1 MIDYNEFCQNDITL
15 RDYQQLAKE
24 DIFDKWNLIDNI
36 LYQMP
41 TGTGKTRLFTSIIR
55 DINIWGLRHNINFRI
70 LIIAHRSELI
80 EQSSRSLDKYRIKH
94 GVLAGTMKDKRDL
107 TQAIQVASI
116 QTITHPANQCMIE
129 DLKFD
134 FIIIDEAHHAVA
146 SSYQKLWEFCPDAKK
161 LGVTATPWRM
171 NNSGFAQIF
180 DAYIPSMSIKE
191 FIQKGWLATYQ
202 YYSIPISSELIKS
215 IDSIREFDIEGD
227 YKNSALAEVCDTLK
241 IRAQLYDSYAKNAL
255 GKKGIIYSI
264 SREHSEHICSQ
275 YQSHGVLIENI
286 DSKTP
291 AKVREAVINAFKNGE
306 IDIIV
311 NVDIFSEG
319 FDCPDIEFIQL
330 ARPTK
335 SLVKYIQQVGRGL
348 RKNGDK
354 RCIILDNVGMYSSFG
369 LPDEERDWES
379 YFYGESKEYSSSKR
393 YSRNNGNIR
402 EYVEIDLSEGDDEM
416 ILIQDLE
423 IPQAVEETV
432 KDSSSDTPILQIE
445 DIFTQENNNTHHFTI
460 KSKSFSSG
468 KYFIEENENGFFIV
482 NARNQNKML
491 LTTMKTMHGGV
502 IIVTTEPSKK
512 SFTIIKTLSATA
524 IRFSMSR
531 IVGTLHKEGLLLKF
545 TAFDKSEIN
554 KTITV

>member
-1 MIDYNEFCQNDITL
+1 MIDYNEFCQKDITL

-24 DIFDKWNLIDNI
+24 EIFSKWNRVDNI

-41 TGTGKTRLFTSIIR
+41 TGTGKTRLLTSIIR
-55 DINIWGLRHNINFRI
+55 DISLWGLRHNINYRI

-116 QTITHPANQCMIE
+116 QTITHPANQCLID

-146 SSYQKLWEFCPDAKK
+146 KSYQKLWEFCPDAKK

-180 DAYIPSMSIKE
+180 DAYIPSMSIKD

-202 YYSIPISSELIKS
+202 YYSIPTSSELVKS
-215 IDSIREFDIEGD
+215 IESIREFDIEGD
-227 YKNSALAEVCDTLK
+227 YKNSALVEVCDTSK
-241 IRAQLYDSYAKNAL
+241 IRAQLYDSYEKNVL

-264 SREHSEHICSQ
+264 SREHSEHICLQ
-275 YQSHGVLIENI
+275 YRSRGVAIENI

-291 AKVREAVINAFKNGE
+291 AKVREKVIQAFRNGE

-354 RCIILDNVGMYSSFG
+354 KCIILDNVGMYSRFG

-379 YFYGESKEYSSSKR
+379 FFYGEEKEPTSTKG
-393 YSRNNGNIR
+393 YSRNNGSLR
-402 EYVEIDLSEGDDEM
+402 EYVETDLSEGNEEM

-423 IPQAVEETV
+423 MPKVVEEVVEETSTV
-432 KDSSSDTPILQIE
+432 IPVIPTKDIP
-445 DIFTQENNNTHHFTI
+445 THTTDNIYHFSI
-460 KSKSFSSG
+460 KSKTFSSR

-491 LTTMKTMHGGV
+491 LTTIKTMRGGV
-502 IIVTTEPSKK
+502 IIVQKEPTRK
-512 SFTIIKTLSATA
+512 SFTIIKTLSATT
-524 IRFSMSR
+524 INSSMSR
-531 IVGTLHKEGLLLKF
+531 IVGTINKEGLLLKF
-545 TAFDKSEIN
+545 TSFDKAKIN
-554 KTITV
+554 ETITI

>member
-24 DIFDKWNLIDNI
+24 DIFDKWNLFDNI

-116 QTITHPANQCMIE
+116 QTITHPANQCLIE

-171 NNSGFAQIF
+171 NNNGFAQIF

-202 YYSIPISSELIKS
+202 YYSIPISSELLKS

-275 YQSHGVLIENI
+275 YQSHGVSIENI

-354 RCIILDNVGMYSSFG
+354 RCIILDNVGMYSRFG
-369 LPDEERDWES
+369 LPDEVRDWES
-379 YFYGESKEYSSSKR
+379 YFYGESREYSSSKR

-402 EYVEIDLSEGDDEM
+402 EYVETDLSEGDDEM
-416 ILIQDLE
+416 VLIQDFEMPQTVE
-423 IPQAVEETV
+423 IDV
-432 KDSSSDTPILQIE
+432 KDSSSDTPIIQIK
-445 DIFTQENNNTHHFTI
+445 DISTQENNKTHHFAI
-460 KSKSFSSG
+460 RSKSFSSG

-491 LTTMKTMHGGV
+491 LTTMKTMRGGV
-502 IIVTTEPSKK
+502 IIVTTESSKK
-512 SFTIIKTLSATA
+512 AFTIMTLSAT
-524 IRFSMSR
+524 ISRFSMSC

>member
-1 MIDYNEFCQNDITL
+1 MVDYNEFCQKDITL

-24 DIFDKWNLIDNI
+24 EIFGKWNLVDNI

-55 DINIWGLRHNINFRI
+55 DISIWGLRHNINYRI

-116 QTITHPANQCMIE
+116 QTITNPSNRCLIE
-129 DLKFD
+129 ELQFD

-146 SSYQKLWEFCPDAKK
+146 NSYQKLWDFCPDAKK

-180 DAYIPSMSIKE
+180 DAYIPSMSIKD

-202 YYSIPISSELIKS
+202 YYSIPISSELVKS
-215 IDSIREFDIEGD
+215 IESIKEFDIEGD
-227 YKNSALAEVCDTLK
+227 YKNSALVKVCDTSK
-241 IRAQLYDSYAKNAL
+241 IRVQLYDSYEKNAP

-264 SREHSEHICSQ
+264 SREHSEHICLQ
-275 YQSHGVLIENI
+275 YRSRGVTIENI

-291 AKVREAVINAFKNGE
+291 AKVRKKIIQAFKNGE

-354 RCIILDNVGMYSSFG
+354 KCIILDNVGMYSRFG

-379 YFYGESKEYSSSKR
+379 FFYGEEKDTASTKG
-393 YSRNNGNIR
+393 YSRNNGSIR
-402 EYVEIDLSEGDDEM
+402 EYVETDLSEGDEEM
-416 ILIQDLE
+416 ILIQDIE
-423 IPQAVEETV
+423 TPQVVEEVMNIAISETSAT
-432 KDSSSDTPILQIE
+432 KIE
-445 DIFTQENNNTHHFTI
+445 DVSNLNESDVPHFTI

-468 KYFIEENENGFFIV
+468 KYIIEENENGFFIV
-482 NARNQNKML
+482 NTRTQSRML
-491 LTTMKTMHGGV
+491 LTTMRTMRGGV
-502 IIVTTEPSKK
+502 IIVTKEPARK
-512 SFTIIKTLSATA
+512 SFTIIKTLSAGT
-524 IRFSMSR
+524 IHSSMSR
-531 IVGTLHKEGLLLKF
+531 IIGTLRKEGLLWKF
-545 TAFDKSEIN
+545 TASDKIKIN
-554 KTITV
+554 ETITI

>member
-1 MIDYNEFCQNDITL
+1 MIDYNEFCQKDITL

-24 DIFDKWNLIDNI
+24 EIFGKWNLVDNI

-55 DINIWGLRHNINFRI
+55 DISIWGLRHNINYRI

-116 QTITHPANQCMIE
+116 QTITHPANQCLID

-146 SSYQKLWEFCPDAKK
+146 KSYQKLWEFCPDAKK

-180 DAYIPSMSIKE
+180 DAYIPSMSIKD

-202 YYSIPISSELIKS
+202 YYSIPTSSELVKS
-215 IDSIREFDIEGD
+215 IESIREFDIEGD
-227 YKNSALAEVCDTLK
+227 YKNSALVEVCDTSK
-241 IRAQLYDSYAKNAL
+241 IRAQLYDSYEKNVL

-264 SREHSEHICSQ
+264 SREHSEHICLQ
-275 YQSHGVLIENI
+275 YRSRGVAIENI

-291 AKVREAVINAFKNGE
+291 AKLREKVIQAFRNGD

-354 RCIILDNVGMYSSFG
+354 KCIILDNVGMYSRFG

-379 YFYGESKEYSSSKR
+379 FFYGEEKETTSTKG
-393 YSRNNGNIR
+393 YSRNNGSIR
-402 EYVEIDLSEGDDEM
+402 EYVETDLSEGNEEM

-423 IPQAVEETV
+423 IPKVVEEVVEETSTV
-432 KDSSSDTPILQIE
+432 IPVIPTE
-445 DIFTQENNNTHHFTI
+445 DIPTHTTDNIYQFSI
-460 KSKSFSSG
+460 KSKTFNSG

-491 LTTMKTMHGGV
+491 LTTIKTMRGGI
-502 IIVTTEPSKK
+502 IIVKKEPSRK
-512 SFTIIKTLSATA
+512 SFTIIKTLSATT
-524 IRFSMSR
+524 INSSMSR
-531 IVGTLHKEGLLLKF
+531 IVGTINKEGLLLKF
-545 TAFDKSEIN
+545 TSFDKAKIN
-554 KTITV
+554 ETITI

>member
-1 MIDYNEFCQNDITL
+1 MIDYNEFCQKDITL

-24 DIFDKWNLIDNI
+24 KIFSKWNCVDNI

-55 DINIWGLRHNINFRI
+55 DINVWGLRHNINYQI

-80 EQSSRSLDKYRIKH
+80 EQSSRSLDKYHIKH

-116 QTITHPANQCMIE
+116 QTIIHPSNRCLIE
-129 DLKFD
+129 GLQFD

-146 SSYQKLWEFCPDAKK
+146 NSYQKLWKFCPNSKK

-191 FIQKGWLATYQ
+191 FIQKGWLAAYQ
-202 YYSIPISSELIKS
+202 YYSIPSDSEIIKS
-215 IDSIREFDIEGD
+215 IESIRDFDIEGD
-227 YKNSALAEVCDTLK
+227 YKSSVLTQVFDTSK
-241 IRAQLYDSYAKNAL
+241 IRAQLYNSYAKNAL

-275 YQSHGVLIENI
+275 YRSHNIAIENI
-286 DSKTP
+286 DSETP
-291 AKVREAVINAFKNGE
+291 AKTRENIIKAFKNGE

-348 RKNGDK
+348 RKNGNK
-354 RCIILDNVGMYSSFG
+354 RCVILDNVGMYSRFG

-379 YFYGESKEYSSSKR
+379 FFYGNKIEHSIER
-393 YSRNNGNIR
+393 IDSRNNRNLK
-402 EYVEIDLSEGDDEM
+402 EYPNTDLSEGNEEM
-416 ILIQDLE
+416 ILIQNLNSLQTPELKDFTQTVPE
-423 IPQAVEETV
+423 ETTYIPQ
-432 KDSSSDTPILQIE
+432 KDE
-445 DIFTQENNNTHHFTI
+445 KYHFFIT
-460 KSKSFSSG
+460 SKRFYSG
-468 KYFIEENENGFFIV
+468 RYIIEENEEGFFIV
-482 NARNQNKML
+482 NTRTLNKML
-491 LTTMKTMHGGV
+491 LIKMKTMHGGV
-502 IIVTTEPSKK
+502 IIVSKEPNKK
-512 SFTIIKTLSATA
+512 SFTVIKTLSISTLHTA
-524 IRFSMSR
+524 VSQ
-531 IVGTLHKEGLLLKF
+531 IVGTLHKDGLLLRF
-545 TAFDKSEIN
+545 TSFDKSQIN
-554 KTITV
+554 VTVTV

>member
-1 MIDYNEFCQNDITL
+1 MIDYNEFCQKDITL

-24 DIFDKWNLIDNI
+24 KIFSKWNCVDNI

-55 DINIWGLRHNINFRI
+55 DINVWGLRHNINYRI

-80 EQSSRSLDKYRIKH
+80 EQSSRSLDKYHIKH

-116 QTITHPANQCMIE
+116 QTIIHPSNRCLIE
-129 DLKFD
+129 GLQFD

-146 SSYQKLWEFCPDAKK
+146 NSYQKLWKFCPNSKK

-191 FIQKGWLATYQ
+191 FIQKGWLAAYQ
-202 YYSIPISSELIKS
+202 YYSIPSDSEIIKS
-215 IDSIREFDIEGD
+215 IESIRDFDIEGD
-227 YKNSALAEVCDTLK
+227 YKSSVLTQVFDTSK
-241 IRAQLYDSYAKNAL
+241 IRAQLYNSYAKNAL

-275 YQSHGVLIENI
+275 YRSHNIAIENI
-286 DSKTP
+286 DSETP
-291 AKVREAVINAFKNGE
+291 AKTRENIIKAFKNGE

-348 RKNGDK
+348 RKNGNK
-354 RCIILDNVGMYSSFG
+354 RCVILDNVGMYSRFG

-379 YFYGESKEYSSSKR
+379 FFYGNKIEHSIER
-393 YSRNNGNIR
+393 IDSRNNRNLK
-402 EYVEIDLSEGDDEM
+402 EYQNTDLSEGNEEM
-416 ILIQDLE
+416 ILIQNLNSLQTPELKDFTQTVPE
-423 IPQAVEETV
+423 ETTYIPQ
-432 KDSSSDTPILQIE
+432 KDE
-445 DIFTQENNNTHHFTI
+445 KYHFFIT
-460 KSKSFSSG
+460 SKRFYSG
-468 KYFIEENENGFFIV
+468 RYIIEENEEGFFIV
-482 NARNQNKML
+482 NTRTLNKML
-491 LTTMKTMHGGV
+491 LIKMKTMHGGV
-502 IIVTTEPSKK
+502 IIVSKEPNKK
-512 SFTIIKTLSATA
+512 SFTVIKTLSISTLHTA
-524 IRFSMSR
+524 VSQ
-531 IVGTLHKEGLLLKF
+531 IVGTLHKDGLLLRF
-545 TAFDKSEIN
+545 TSFDKSQIN
-554 KTITV
+554 VTVTV

>member
-24 DIFDKWNLIDNI
+24 DIFDKWNLFDNI

-116 QTITHPANQCMIE
+116 QTITHPANQCLIE

-171 NNSGFAQIF
+171 NNNGFAQIF

-202 YYSIPISSELIKS
+202 YYSIPISSELLKS

-275 YQSHGVLIENI
+275 YQSHGVSIENI

-354 RCIILDNVGMYSSFG
+354 RCIILDNVGMYSRFG
-369 LPDEERDWES
+369 LPDEVRDWES
-379 YFYGESKEYSSSKR
+379 YFYGESREYSSSKR

-402 EYVEIDLSEGDDEM
+402 EYVETDLSEGDDEM
-416 ILIQDLE
+416 VLIQDFEMPQTVE
-423 IPQAVEETV
+423 IDV
-432 KDSSSDTPILQIE
+432 KDFSSDTPIIQIK
-445 DIFTQENNNTHHFTI
+445 DISTQENNKTHHFAI
-460 KSKSFSSG
+460 RSKSFSSG

-491 LTTMKTMHGGV
+491 LTTMKTMRGGV
-502 IIVTTEPSKK
+502 IIVTTESSKK
-512 SFTIIKTLSATA
+512 AFTIIKTLSAT
-524 IRFSMSR
+524 ISRFSMSC

>member
-1 MIDYNEFCQNDITL
+1 MT
-15 RDYQQLAKE
+15 
-24 DIFDKWNLIDNI
+24 
-36 LYQMP
+36 
-41 TGTGKTRLFTSIIR
+41 
-55 DINIWGLRHNINFRI
+55 FRI

-369 LPDEERDWES
+369 LPDEERDWEL

>member
-1 MIDYNEFCQNDITL
+1 MIDYNEFCQKDITL

-24 DIFDKWNLIDNI
+24 KIFSKWNCVDNI

-55 DINIWGLRHNINFRI
+55 DINVWGLRHNINYRI

-80 EQSSRSLDKYRIKH
+80 EQSSRSLDKYHIKH

-116 QTITHPANQCMIE
+116 QTIIHPSNRCLIE
-129 DLKFD
+129 GLQFD

-146 SSYQKLWEFCPDAKK
+146 NSYQKLWKFCPNSKK

-191 FIQKGWLATYQ
+191 FIQKGWLAAYQ
-202 YYSIPISSELIKS
+202 YYSIPSDSEIIKS
-215 IDSIREFDIEGD
+215 IGSIRDFDIEGD
-227 YKNSALAEVCDTLK
+227 YKSSVLTQVFDTSK
-241 IRAQLYDSYAKNAL
+241 IRAQLYNSYAKNAL

-275 YQSHGVLIENI
+275 YRSHNIAIENI
-286 DSKTP
+286 DSETP
-291 AKVREAVINAFKNGE
+291 AKTRENIIKAFKNGE

-348 RKNGDK
+348 RKNGNK
-354 RCIILDNVGMYSSFG
+354 RCVILDNVGMYSRFG

-379 YFYGESKEYSSSKR
+379 FFYGNKIEHSIER
-393 YSRNNGNIR
+393 IDSRNNRNLK
-402 EYVEIDLSEGDDEM
+402 EYQNTDLSEGNEEM
-416 ILIQDLE
+416 ILIQNLNSLQTPELKDFTQTV
-423 IPQAVEETV
+423 PEETTYIPP
-432 KDSSSDTPILQIE
+432 KDE
-445 DIFTQENNNTHHFTI
+445 KYHFIIT
-460 KSKSFSSG
+460 SKRFYSG
-468 KYFIEENENGFFIV
+468 RYIIEENEEGFFIV
-482 NARNQNKML
+482 NTRTLNKML
-491 LTTMKTMHGGV
+491 LIKMKTMHGGV
-502 IIVTTEPSKK
+502 IIVSKEPNKK
-512 SFTIIKTLSATA
+512 SFTVIKTLSISTLHTA
-524 IRFSMSR
+524 VSQ
-531 IVGTLHKEGLLLKF
+531 IVGTLHKDGLLLRF
-545 TAFDKSEIN
+545 TSFDKSQIN
-554 KTITV
+554 VTVTV

>member
-1 MIDYNEFCQNDITL
+1 MIDYNEFCQKDITL

-24 DIFDKWNLIDNI
+24 KIFSKWNCVDNI

-55 DINIWGLRHNINFRI
+55 DINVWGLRHNINYRI

-80 EQSSRSLDKYRIKH
+80 EQSSRSLDKYHIKH

-116 QTITHPANQCMIE
+116 QTIIHPSNRCLIE
-129 DLKFD
+129 GLQFD

-146 SSYQKLWEFCPDAKK
+146 NSYQKLWKFCPNSKK

-191 FIQKGWLATYQ
+191 FIQKGWLAAYQ
-202 YYSIPISSELIKS
+202 YYSIPSDSEIIKS
-215 IDSIREFDIEGD
+215 IESIRDFDIEGD
-227 YKNSALAEVCDTLK
+227 YKSSVLTQVFDTSK
-241 IRAQLYDSYAKNAL
+241 IRAQLYNSYAKNAL

-275 YQSHGVLIENI
+275 YRSHNIAIENI
-286 DSKTP
+286 DSETP
-291 AKVREAVINAFKNGE
+291 AKTRENIIKAFKNGE

-348 RKNGDK
+348 RKNGNK
-354 RCIILDNVGMYSSFG
+354 RCVILDNVDMYSRFG

-379 YFYGESKEYSSSKR
+379 FFYGNKIEHSIER
-393 YSRNNGNIR
+393 IDSRNNRNLK
-402 EYVEIDLSEGDDEM
+402 EYQNTDLSEGNEEM
-416 ILIQDLE
+416 ILIQNLNSLQTPELKDFTQTV
-423 IPQAVEETV
+423 PEETTYIPP
-432 KDSSSDTPILQIE
+432 KDE
-445 DIFTQENNNTHHFTI
+445 KYHFIIT
-460 KSKSFSSG
+460 SKRFYSG
-468 KYFIEENENGFFIV
+468 RYIIEENEEGFFIV
-482 NARNQNKML
+482 NTRTLNKML
-491 LTTMKTMHGGV
+491 LIKMKTMHGGV
-502 IIVTTEPSKK
+502 IIVSKEPNKK
-512 SFTIIKTLSATA
+512 SFTVIKTLSISTLHTA
-524 IRFSMSR
+524 VSQ
-531 IVGTLHKEGLLLKF
+531 IVGTLHKDGLLLRF
-545 TAFDKSEIN
+545 TSFDKSQIN
-554 KTITV
+554 VTVTV

>member
-24 DIFDKWNLIDNI
+24 DIFDKWNLFDNI

-116 QTITHPANQCMIE
+116 QTITHPANQCLIE

-202 YYSIPISSELIKS
+202 YYSIPISSELLKS

-275 YQSHGVLIENI
+275 YQSHGVSIENI

-319 FDCPDIEFIQL
+319 FDCPDIGFIQL

-354 RCIILDNVGMYSSFG
+354 RCIILDNVGMYSRFG
-369 LPDEERDWES
+369 LPDEVRDWES
-379 YFYGESKEYSSSKR
+379 YFYGESREYSSSKR

-402 EYVEIDLSEGDDEM
+402 EYVETDLSEGDDEM
-416 ILIQDLE
+416 VLIRDFE
-423 IPQAVEETV
+423 MPQTVEVDV
-432 KDSSSDTPILQIE
+432 KDSSSDTPIIQIR
-445 DIFTQENNNTHHFTI
+445 DISTQENNKTHHFAI
-460 KSKSFSSG
+460 RSKSFSSG

-491 LTTMKTMHGGV
+491 LTTMKTMRGGV

-512 SFTIIKTLSATA
+512 AFTIIKTLSAT
-524 IRFSMSR
+524 ISRFSMSC

>member
-1 MIDYNEFCQNDITL
+1 MIDYNEFCQKDITL

-24 DIFDKWNLIDNI
+24 KIFSKWNCVDNI

-55 DINIWGLRHNINFRI
+55 DINVWGLRHNINYRI

-80 EQSSRSLDKYRIKH
+80 EQSSRSLDKYHIKH

-116 QTITHPANQCMIE
+116 QTIIHPSNRYLIE
-129 DLKFD
+129 GLQFD

-146 SSYQKLWEFCPDAKK
+146 NSYQKLWKFCPNSKK

-191 FIQKGWLATYQ
+191 FIQKGWLAAYQ
-202 YYSIPISSELIKS
+202 YYSIPSDSEIIKS
-215 IDSIREFDIEGD
+215 IESIRDFDIEGD
-227 YKNSALAEVCDTLK
+227 YKSSVLTQVFDTSK
-241 IRAQLYDSYAKNAL
+241 IRAQLYNSYAKNAL

-275 YQSHGVLIENI
+275 YRSHNIAIENI
-286 DSKTP
+286 DSETP
-291 AKVREAVINAFKNGE
+291 AKTRENIIKAFKNGE

-348 RKNGDK
+348 RKNGNK
-354 RCIILDNVGMYSSFG
+354 RCVILDNVGMYSRFG

-379 YFYGESKEYSSSKR
+379 FFYGNKIEHSIER
-393 YSRNNGNIR
+393 IDSRNNRNLK
-402 EYVEIDLSEGDDEM
+402 EYQNTDLSEGNEEM
-416 ILIQDLE
+416 ILIQNLNSLQTPELKDFTQTVPE
-423 IPQAVEETV
+423 ETTYIPQ
-432 KDSSSDTPILQIE
+432 KDE
-445 DIFTQENNNTHHFTI
+445 KYHFIIT
-460 KSKSFSSG
+460 SKRFYSG
-468 KYFIEENENGFFIV
+468 RYIIEENEEGFFIV
-482 NARNQNKML
+482 NTRTLNKML
-491 LTTMKTMHGGV
+491 LIKMKTMHGGV
-502 IIVTTEPSKK
+502 IIVSKEPNKK
-512 SFTIIKTLSATA
+512 SFTVIKTLSISTLHTA
-524 IRFSMSR
+524 VSQ
-531 IVGTLHKEGLLLKF
+531 IVGTLHKDGLLLRF
-545 TAFDKSEIN
+545 TSFDKSQIN
-554 KTITV
+554 VTVTV

>member
-1 MIDYNEFCQNDITL
+1 MIDYNEFCQKDITL

-24 DIFDKWNLIDNI
+24 KIFSKWNCVDNI

-55 DINIWGLRHNINFRI
+55 DINVWGLRHNINYRI

-80 EQSSRSLDKYRIKH
+80 EQSSRSLDKYHIKH

-116 QTITHPANQCMIE
+116 QTIIHPSNRCLIE
-129 DLKFD
+129 GLQFD

-146 SSYQKLWEFCPDAKK
+146 NSYQKLWKFCPNSKK

-191 FIQKGWLATYQ
+191 FIQKGWLAAYQ
-202 YYSIPISSELIKS
+202 YYSIPSDSEIIKS
-215 IDSIREFDIEGD
+215 IESIRDFDIEGD
-227 YKNSALAEVCDTLK
+227 YKSSVLTQVFDTSK
-241 IRAQLYDSYAKNAL
+241 IRAQLYNSYAKNAL

-275 YQSHGVLIENI
+275 YRSHNIAIENI
-286 DSKTP
+286 DSETP
-291 AKVREAVINAFKNGE
+291 AKTRENIIKAFKNGE

-348 RKNGDK
+348 RKNGNK
-354 RCIILDNVGMYSSFG
+354 RCVILDNVGMYSRFG

-379 YFYGESKEYSSSKR
+379 FFYGNKIEHSIER
-393 YSRNNGNIR
+393 IDSRNNRNLK
-402 EYVEIDLSEGDDEM
+402 EYQNTDLSEGNEEM
-416 ILIQDLE
+416 ILIQNLNSLQTPELKDFTQTVPE
-423 IPQAVEETV
+423 ETTYIPQ
-432 KDSSSDTPILQIE
+432 KDE
-445 DIFTQENNNTHHFTI
+445 KYHFIIT
-460 KSKSFSSG
+460 SKRFYSG
-468 KYFIEENENGFFIV
+468 RYIIEENEEGFFIV
-482 NARNQNKML
+482 NTRTLNKML
-491 LTTMKTMHGGV
+491 LIKMKTMHGGV
-502 IIVTTEPSKK
+502 IIVSKEPNKK
-512 SFTIIKTLSATA
+512 SFTVIKTLSISTLHTA
-524 IRFSMSR
+524 VSQ
-531 IVGTLHKEGLLLKF
+531 IVGTLHKDGLLLRF
-545 TAFDKSEIN
+545 TSFDKSQIN
-554 KTITV
+554 VTVTV

>member
-1 MIDYNEFCQNDITL
+1 MIDYNEFCQKDITL

-24 DIFDKWNLIDNI
+24 KIFSKWNCVDNI

-55 DINIWGLRHNINFRI
+55 DINVWGLRHNINYRI

-80 EQSSRSLDKYRIKH
+80 EQSSRSLDKYHIKH

-116 QTITHPANQCMIE
+116 QTIIHPSNRCLIE
-129 DLKFD
+129 GLQFD

-146 SSYQKLWEFCPDAKK
+146 NSYQKLWKFCPNSKK

-191 FIQKGWLATYQ
+191 FIQKGWLAVYQ
-202 YYSIPISSELIKS
+202 YYSIPSDSEIIKS
-215 IDSIREFDIEGD
+215 IESIQDFDIEGD
-227 YKNSALAEVCDTLK
+227 YKSSVLTQVFDTSK
-241 IRAQLYDSYAKNAL
+241 IRAQLYNSYAKNAL

-275 YQSHGVLIENI
+275 YRSHNIAIENI
-286 DSKTP
+286 DSETP
-291 AKVREAVINAFKNGE
+291 AKTRENIIKAFKNGE

-348 RKNGDK
+348 RKNGNK
-354 RCIILDNVGMYSSFG
+354 RCVILDNVGMYSRFG

-379 YFYGESKEYSSSKR
+379 FFYGNKIEHSIER
-393 YSRNNGNIR
+393 IDSRNNRNLK
-402 EYVEIDLSEGDDEM
+402 EYQNTDLSEGNEEM
-416 ILIQDLE
+416 ILIQNLNNLQTPELKDFTQTV
-423 IPQAVEETV
+423 PEETTYIPP
-432 KDSSSDTPILQIE
+432 KDE
-445 DIFTQENNNTHHFTI
+445 KYHFIIT
-460 KSKSFSSG
+460 SKRFYSG
-468 KYFIEENENGFFIV
+468 RYIIEENEEGFFIV
-482 NARNQNKML
+482 NTRTLNKML
-491 LTTMKTMHGGV
+491 LIKMKTMHGGV
-502 IIVTTEPSKK
+502 IIVSKEPNKK
-512 SFTIIKTLSATA
+512 SFTVIKTLSISTLHTTV
-524 IRFSMSR
+524 SQ
-531 IVGTLHKEGLLLKF
+531 IVGTLHKDGLLLRF
-545 TAFDKSEIN
+545 TSFDKSQIN
-554 KTITV
+554 VTVTV

>member
-1 MIDYNEFCQNDITL
+1 MIDYNEFCQKDITL

-24 DIFDKWNLIDNI
+24 AIFGKWNLVDNI

-41 TGTGKTRLFTSIIR
+41 TGTGKTRLFTSVIR
-55 DINIWGLRHNINFRI
+55 DISIWGLRHNINYRI

-80 EQSSRSLDKYRIKH
+80 EQSSRSLDKYHIKH

-116 QTITHPANQCMIE
+116 QTITHQANQCLI
-129 DLKFD
+129 DDFKFD

-146 SSYQKLWEFCPDAKK
+146 NSYQKLWEYCPDAKK

-180 DAYIPSMSIKE
+180 DVYIPSMSIKN

-202 YYSIPISSELIKS
+202 YYSIPTSSELVKS
-215 IDSIREFDIEGD
+215 IESINEFDIEGD
-227 YKNSALAEVCDTLK
+227 YKNSALVEVCDTSK
-241 IRAQLYDSYAKNAL
+241 IRAQLYDSYEKNVL

-275 YQSHGVLIENI
+275 YRSRGVAIENI

-291 AKVREAVINAFKNGE
+291 AKVREKVIQAFRNGE

-354 RCIILDNVGMYSSFG
+354 KCIILDNVGMYSRFG

-379 YFYGESKEYSSSKR
+379 FFYGEDKETAFTKGGA
-393 YSRNNGNIR
+393 RNNGCIR
-402 EYVEIDLSEGDDEM
+402 EYLETDLSEGYEEM

-423 IPQAVEETV
+423 MPKVAEESSTEV
-432 KDSSSDTPILQIE
+432 KVVPSEDT
-445 DIFTQENNNTHHFTI
+445 FTYKTENIYHFSI
-460 KSKSFSSG
+460 KSKSFNSG
-468 KYFIEENENGFFIV
+468 KYFIEENENGFYIV
-482 NARNQNKML
+482 NTRNQNKIL
-491 LTTMKTMHGGV
+491 LTTMKTMRGGV
-502 IIVTTEPSKK
+502 IIVKKEPTRK
-512 SFTIIKTLSATA
+512 SFTIIKAFSEKTIHS
-524 IRFSMSR
+524 SMSR

-545 TAFDKSEIN
+545 TALGKSEVNVTIN
-554 KTITV
+554 V